1 MFVDLNYN
9 FVMNVHDNIGG
20 AKSGQSVVKYV
31 TGHGLSDIFD
41 PLAG

>member
-1 MFVDLNYN
+1 MFIDLDNN

-20 AKSGQSVVKYV
+20 AKSGKGVVKNV
-31 TGHGLSDIFD
+31 TGYGLGDIFD